1 MVDCAVVGH
10 EVDGLVVPRAHVV
23 LAAGATVTAD
33 ELKDH
38 AKTHLAKHKY
48 PREVVFV
55 DRLPRTAN
63 GKLDR
68 RALRQEP

>member
-1 MVDCAVVGH
+1 
-10 EVDGLVVPRAHVV
+10 V
-23 LAAGATVTAD
+23 LAEGAEVTAKA
-33 ELKDH
+33 LQDH
-38 AKTHLAKHKY
+38 VRAILARHKY